1 MPSFEVI
8 YKNNAKLNDNLNKT
22 RNALDEL
29 IKITKSDKNRIYF
42 NLEVIDKYKNDK
54 NNIYDIDNLFN
65 LNYER
70 KIRYHYLNIYNRFRL
85 RNPNE
90 SKYFKIITEN
100 NEDFIKYKNF
110 RLNFDIFLNNNNNND
125 NNDLINHI
133 NKIEEQSKY
142 INLYYSDKIIYYEI
156 ENFYGFL
163 KTNNIEF
170 KNKKEVIIVDIGLMI
185 SLICINKCNSKNLND
200 SYNIDYLF
208 ISFYNLFLKE
218 KKIFTKFSFLLSLMF
233 KIIISNDKLNKK
245 YKQIFINELKI
256 DNILPT
262 ISIYLL
268 YNNNINFF
276 DKEIYENKID
286 LKFNIEFIEKIEQN
300 GHNFDLINNINDNYE
315 CKDIIKGEKCKEIL
329 LYKIK
334 IKNEKEKIIPILSP
348 LYSFKRLINFILKNK
363 NMYCNDLNEFYGEW
377 KFDLQLIAL
386 YYKLYYDIILFPEFK

>member
-1 MPSFEVI
+1 
-8 YKNNAKLNDNLNKT
+8 
-22 RNALDEL
+22 
-29 IKITKSDKNRIYF
+29 
-42 NLEVIDKYKNDK
+42 
-54 NNIYDIDNLFN
+54 
-65 LNYER
+65 
-70 KIRYHYLNIYNRFRL
+70 
-85 RNPNE
+85 
-90 SKYFKIITEN
+90 
-100 NEDFIKYKNF
+100 
-110 RLNFDIFLNNNNNND
+110 
-125 NNDLINHI
+125 
-133 NKIEEQSKY
+133 
-142 INLYYSDKIIYYEI
+142 
-156 ENFYGFL
+156 
-163 KTNNIEF
+163 
-170 KNKKEVIIVDIGLMI
+170 
-185 SLICINKCNSKNLND
+185 
-200 SYNIDYLF
+200 
-208 ISFYNLFLKE
+208 
-218 KKIFTKFSFLLSLMF
+218 MF

-286 LKFNIEFIEKIEQN
+286 LNFNIEFIEKIEQN